1 MNDARSIIP
10 AGPRPTELARRDHTP
25 PAVAD
30 RLDLSESLSF
40 FRRRLVWILAGL
52 AIAVV
57 CGLAI
62 SLLMPK
68 TYTAQASVMLTQ
80 PSGSLDDLLGQTA
93 APTGLTGDLVDT
105 QVEVIQ
111 SRDMAT
117 RVAEALGWTEGLPA
131 EERREVLD
139 YIQSN
144 IAVERSGSSYALS
157 IQFDAESPEA
167 AAAGA
172 NEFAR
177 QFANWEVSADREQ
190 NRESR
195 RLVEARLSQ
204 LRDQAQEDTRQLQQY
219 RINNNLL
226 STTGATMT
234 EQEISSYNQQVV
246 TARAEAAEA
255 EARLRTAQAQLQS
268 GSSGDD
274 TGEALGSAVV
284 SNLRA
289 QEAVLAGQVANLSS
303 RYGANHPQL
312 IRAQNELQE
321 VRSQIQSEIGR
332 VISNLRAER
341 EVANQRLASLNSSLS
356 GASAKLSDNN
366 ASMVGLIGL
375 ERAAEASQ
383 TIYETYLNRY
393 NELLAAE
400 GSEQPNARILTT
412 AEIPVDPSAPNI
424 PLNLVLSVV
433 IGLGLGVVMAYIAE
447 ALFQGITTG
456 EQVRQELGQNFLAS
470 IPLLK
475 SIDSDQTQAV
485 AAIRE
490 DPMSLF
496 TESFRALAASID
508 QASAS
513 NAQVIAITSA
523 MPGEGKTV
531 MSCCLAHVFAHEGE
545 RTMLIDCDIRRRG
558 ITRLLNCGN
567 EQTGLLEILRGEVPF
582 DPSDQIGSDTFCVVP
597 IPGNDSTEE
606 SLLTGPAF
614 ADFINELRTRFDRI
628 VLDLPPI
635 LPVASARRVCSQADS
650 VVLAAQWRKTSTH
663 AVKAALSRL
672 PREHCNLVGVALNQV
687 DMRKRAFLDRS
698 DAMFYYDRY
707 SEYFD

>member
-10 AGPRPTELARRDHTP
+10 ANQRPGELAHRDNRL
-25 PAVAD
+25 PAPAD
-30 RLDLSESLSF
+30 RLDISESLGF
-40 FRRRLVWILAGL
+40 FRRRLIWIVSGV
-52 AIAVV
+52 AIAVLAA
-57 CGLAI
+57 LAI

-68 TYTAQASVMLTQ
+68 TYRAQASVMLTQ
-80 PSGSLDDLLGQTA
+80 PAGSLDDLVNPA
-93 APTGLTGDLVDT
+93 AAQPGLTGEFVDT
-105 QVEVIQ
+105 QVEVIR
-111 SRDMAT
+111 SRDMAI
-117 RVAEALGWTEGLPA
+117 RVADALGWTDDLPDDA
-131 EERREVLD
+131 RRDVLD
-139 YIQSN
+139 YLQSN
-144 IAVERSGSSYALS
+144 VQVERSGASYALA
-157 IQFDAESPEA
+157 IQFHAQSPEA

-172 NEFAR
+172 NEYAD

-195 RLVEARLSQ
+195 RLVEGRLSQ
-204 LRDQAQEDTRQLQQY
+204 LRDQAQQDTRELQTY

-289 QEAVLAGQVANLSS
+289 QESTLAGQVANLSS
-303 RYGANHPQL
+303 RYGDNHPQL
-312 IRAQNELQE
+312 VRARNELRE

-341 EVANQRLASLNSSLS
+341 DVANQRLASLNNSLS
-356 GASAKLSDNN
+356 GANSKLSENN

-383 TIYETYLNRY
+383 TIYESYLNRY

-412 AEIPVDPSAPNI
+412 AEIPVDPSSPNLA
-424 PLNLVLSVV
+424 LNLVLAVV

-456 EQVRQELGQNFLAS
+456 EQVRRELGQNFLAS

-475 SIDSDQTQAV
+475 SIDNDQTQAV
-485 AAIRE
+485 TAIRE

-508 QASAS
+508 QSSAS

-545 RTMLIDCDIRRRG
+545 RTVLIDCDIRRRG
-558 ITRLLNCGN
+558 ITRLLNCGDD
-567 EQTGLLEILRGEVPF
+567 QSGLLEILRGEVPF
-582 DPSDQIGSDTFCVVP
+582 DPGDQLGTDAFCVVP

-614 ADFINELRTRFDRI
+614 ADFINDLRTRFDRI

-635 LPVASARRVCSQADS
+635 LPVASARRVCAQADS
-650 VVLAAQWRKTSTH
+650 VVLAAQWRKTSSY
-663 AVKAALSRL
+663 AVKAAIARL
-672 PREHCNLVGVALNQV
+672 PAARCNLVGVALNQV

-698 DAMFYYDRY
+698 DAMFYYNRY

>member
-1 MNDARSIIP
+1 MP
-10 AGPRPTELARRDHTP
+10 
-25 PAVAD
+25 D
-30 RLDLSESLSF
+30 RLDLSESLGF
-40 FRRRLVWILAGL
+40 FRRRLIWIVGGVVLAMLAAL
-52 AIAVV
+52 AIT
-57 CGLAI
+57 
-62 SLLMPK
+62 LLMPK
-68 TYTAQASVMLTQ
+68 TYRAQASVMLTQ
-80 PSGSLDDLLGQTA
+80 PTETLDNMINPVANQPGM
-93 APTGLTGDLVDT
+93 TGEFVDT
-105 QVEVIQ
+105 QVEVIR
-111 SRDMAT
+111 SREMAI
-117 RVAEALGWTEGLPA
+117 RVADALGWTDDLTGQEH
-131 EERREVLD
+131 RDVLD
-139 YIQSN
+139 YVQDN
-144 IAVERSGSSYALS
+144 VEVERSGASYALA
-157 IQFDAESPEA
+157 IQFYAGSPEA

-172 NEFAR
+172 NEFAE
-177 QFANWEVSADREQ
+177 QFANWEVSAHREQ

-195 RLVEARLSQ
+195 RLVEERLSQ

-234 EQEISSYNQQVV
+234 EQEISNYNQQVV
-246 TARAEAAEA
+246 AARAEAAEA
-255 EARLRTAQAQLQS
+255 EARLRTAQAQLRS

-289 QEAVLAGQVANLSS
+289 QEATLAGQVANLSS
-303 RYGANHPQL
+303 RYGDNHPQL
-312 IRAQNELQE
+312 IRARGELQE

-341 EVANQRLASLNSSLS
+341 DVANQRLASLNESLS
-356 GASAKLSDNN
+356 GANSKLAGNN

-383 TIYETYLNRY
+383 TIYENYLNRY

-400 GSEQPNARILTT
+400 GSEQPNARILTS
-412 AEIPVDPSAPNI
+412 AEIPAGPSSPNLI
-424 PLNLVLSVV
+424 LNMILSIV
-433 IGLGLGVVMAYIAE
+433 IGLGLGIVMAYIAE

-456 EQVRQELGQNFLAS
+456 EQVRRELGQNFLAS

-485 AAIRE
+485 TAIRE

-508 QASAS
+508 QSSPS

-531 MSCCLAHVFAHEGE
+531 MSCCLSHVFAHEGE
-545 RTMLIDCDIRRRG
+545 RTVLIDCDIRRRG
-558 ITRLLNCGN
+558 ITRLLDCGEN
-567 EQTGLLEILRGEVPF
+567 QAGLLEILRGEVPF
-582 DPSDQIGSDTFCVVP
+582 DPSEQLGSDSFCVVP
-597 IPGNDSTEE
+597 IPGSDSTEE

-614 ADFINELRTRFDRI
+614 ADFLNDLRGRFDRI

-635 LPVASARRVCSQADS
+635 LPVASARRVCAQADS
-650 VVLAAQWRKTSTH
+650 VVLAARWRKTSTY
-663 AVKAALSRL
+663 AVKAAISRL
-672 PREHCNLVGVALNQV
+672 PTNHCNLVGVALNQV

-698 DAMFYYDRY
+698 DAMFYYNRY